1 MNINSPQVYR
11 HIFTKSSYFF
21 FSVFLQSGEYLRLKV
36 LDIQPELT
44 KLGVSP
50 EEAKEL
56 LNAHDEVLLR
66 LQVNIRKRRVRD
78 SLSRD

>member
-1 MNINSPQVYR
+1 MIIIMSLNVGVYLPN
-11 HIFTKSSYFF
+11 TFF
-21 FSVFLQSGEYLRLKV
+21 FFQSGEYLRLKV

-56 LNAHDEVLLR
+56 LHAHDEVLLR
-66 LQVNIRKRRVRD
+66 LQVNRIEM
-78 SLSRD
+78 LTG